1 MGKRVLLAIINNRK
15 YVPMYF
21 CQNIFELIDY
31 SRVNGIKIDIR
42 TFSAV
47 EVQQMRN
54 IACNFAIENNFDYI
68 FMVDTDMQYPIDSIV
83 RLISHDKNFVV
94 GSATERYPPFYPT
107 QYKKLNVKNFKDKLN
122 RVFISDKDKNLIKIG
137 FSGVVGAL
145 VKVDIFKKLS
155 KPYFKVEYK
164 KNNED
169 VIGSDIYF
177 CNQLNKKRIKLYL
190 DPQVQYK
197 HEVLLFSS
205 SVGVTT

>member
-1 MGKRVLLAIINNRK
+1 MDKNVLLAIINNRK
-15 YVPMYF
+15 DVPMYF
-21 CQNIFELIDY
+21 CQNIFEIMEY
-31 SRVNGIKIDIR
+31 SRANGVKVSIR

-54 IACNFAIENNFDYI
+54 MACNFAVENNFDYI
-68 FMVDTDMQYPIDSIV
+68 FMVDTDMQYPMDSIV
-83 RLISHDKNFVV
+83 RLIKHDKDFIV
-94 GSATERYPPFYPT
+94 GSATERHPPFYPT
-107 QYKKLNVKNFKDKLN
+107 QYKKLNVKNFKAKSN
-122 RVFISDKDKNLIKIG
+122 RVFISNKDKDIIKIG
-137 FSGVVGAL
+137 FTGVVGAL
-145 VKVDIFKKLS
+145 IKVDIFKKLN

-190 DPQVQYK
+190 DPQVKYK

-205 SVGVTT
+205 SIGVIT